1 MTSQFAHCRTLS
13 DFKTVPNSRRN
24 PRRPHLPSLDT
35 AFLTFYDYE
44 RIKKNAFIPS
54 REESL
59 NNERIQKE
67 QKDTQLAKAR
77 ALKDKIQKYDKN
89 KPKYFLSEIEREK
102 IINDRNLLLKAQKYR
117 DDNEDVVK
125 EMEKLA
131 FYAKV
136 ATIRD
141 KQKQEHI
148 IMEQNHKR
156 KEEKLD
162 MMMELERL
170 KELKNQQDKERM
182 MQKQRKEGCMIIIEQ
197 MKKKKLEQIKLKE
210 QLDKEKKDIL
220 KYLKKLEDEEQIE
233 NEKKKIL
240 REKISQEIV
249 ESNRISALNKQKKLA
264 QEKEEDLK
272 ILKYNMEKAK
282 REEEEL
288 KRKKKIQE
296 QKEKEVQKLREKQ
309 EKAQDNQEI
318 LDEIRAK
325 RSFDEASMKERKKQ
339 QEELLLKEKRLK
351 DLIMANNRQK
361 LDKELQLAEEAK
373 KEKEEFERIIKEHQ
387 KEVDDM
393 KERERIKIR
402 KLLDHNADLKRQIVE
417 KEEKE
422 RVNRREVL
430 EEGRKNQQKRDE
442 YEKSF
447 EALRRDKIQYLRDMN
462 IDEKYIV
469 PLRKFNLKDLSK
481 F

>member
-309 EKAQDNQEI
+309 EKAQDKMAE
-318 LDEIRAK
+318 LDALRAK
-325 RSFDEASMKERKKQ
+325 RAQEAGEREARLKEKNELITKKKIM
-339 QEELLLKEKRLK
+339 EELL
-351 DLIMANNRQK
+351 DSNNRQK
-361 LDKELQLAEEAK
+361 IQKQNQLAEQARQEQA
-373 KEKEEFERIIKEHQ
+373 EYERIIKKQ
-387 KEVDDM
+387 LDDM
-393 KERERIKIR
+393 ERERKIEEEKKRMRYENNQDIR
-402 KLLDHNADLKRQIVE
+402 KLIKL
-417 KEEKE
+417 KEEKDRLE
-422 RVNRREVL
+422 AKEIL
-430 EEGRKNQQKRDE
+430 EEGRKDRQKYDTWKERMERIKQQK
-442 YEKSF
+442 
-447 EALRRDKIQYLRDMN
+447 IQ
-462 IDEKYIV
+462 E
-469 PLRKFNLKDLSK
+469 LKDLNVHPIYIADLERYK
-481 F
+481 IV